1 MTTERLDHFHALT
14 DPMLQ
19 DIRILVETESP
30 SADLNAVAHSADKVL
45 TLGERVLGV
54 KGERIVMDGCTHLRW
69 RLGEGERR
77 VLILGHHDTVWP
89 HGTLAKHPYA
99 QEGGILRG
107 PGNFDM
113 KVGVVMSFYA
123 VASLDPGSSVTIL
136 ITGDE
141 EIGSHT
147 SRHLIESAASECAA
161 VFVLEASADGGALK
175 IGRKGMSGYRVSVS
189 GRAAHAGLEPEKGIN
204 AAVEMSHQVLRI
216 AALASE
222 LQGTSVVPT
231 VLSAGTTTNTV
242 PATADISVDVRT
254 WTQEEQDRVDI
265 GMRSLTAVLPGAV
278 LSISGGVNRPPMEE
292 TMSSSLFESASAVA
306 LNLGMGELGGARV
319 GGGSDGNFTAGLG
332 IPTLDGL
339 GAVGGGAHAD
349 NEHSVVAEI
358 PRRTA
363 LVAGLIKHTLLPV
376 AETNDEPITSAIGR

>member
-1 MTTERLDHFHALT
+1 
-14 DPMLQ
+14 MLQ
-19 DIRILVETESP
+19 DIRILIETESP

-45 TLGERVLGV
+45 SLGERVLGV
-54 KGERIVMDGCTHLRW
+54 KGERIVIDGCTHLRW

-89 HGTLAKHPYA
+89 HGTLARHPYA
-99 QEGGILRG
+99 QEGGVLLG

-136 ITGDE
+136 VTGDE

-147 SRHLIESAASECAA
+147 SRELIESAAAECAA

-175 IGRKGMSGYRVSVS
+175 VARKGMSDYRVSVS

-222 LQGTSVVPT
+222 VTGTSVVPT

-242 PATADISVDVRT
+242 PATADITVDVRA

-265 GMRSLTAVLPGAV
+265 EMRSLTPVLPGAI
-278 LSISGGVNRPPMEE
+278 LSVAGGLNRPPMEA
-292 TMSSSLFESASAVA
+292 TMSSSLFESARAIA
-306 LNLGMGELGGARV
+306 QNLGFGELGGAKV

-349 NEHSVVAEI
+349 DEHSVVDEI

-363 LVAGLIKHTLLPV
+363 LVAGLIEHTLLPV
-376 AETNDEPITSAIGR
+376 KDANVEPKTRVIGR